1 MMVNIQLSEFKKLPE
16 LINLTID
23 VDIDVKD
30 NRVIALKYLY
40 SVKTAIEN
48 IIDDYI
54 DSLDD

>member
-1 MMVNIQLSEFKKLPE
+1 MVNIQLSEFKKLPE